1 MRLALDGKWAPII
14 HHLSA
19 PAVKR
24 LVWKFK
30 ARFKVSGLWTG
41 SDSVTCSLGDTEQ
54 NTDIFLG
61 YFADWLQSRTSGAWK
76 AHFELWFG
84 NAVLFWQFCCYWD
97 IAYGMQKCRKFKA
110 PQPYRQEV
118 GPSVHG
124 KYLNLNCIQYMEN
137 NYGVSS
143 SPRQVNLL
151 TAFQRVVFTQDR
163 SNTSQKSNS
172 LRGNLRFG
180 EMKINPRYLTFFVR
194 ISFLETN
201 SQQHTADL
209 AQLPATCAACS
220 FFAASFHATVQ
231 LAG

>member
-1 MRLALDGKWAPII
+1 MGCELVLTLSLVPWVILSKTLTFSWAILQTDCRAEPVVPGKLI
-14 HHLSA
+14 LSYG
-19 PAVKR
+19 
-24 LVWKFK
+24 LEMQSC
-30 ARFKVSGLWTG
+30 SGSFVVIETLLMACKSAG
-41 SDSVTCSLGDTEQ
+41 
-54 NTDIFLG
+54 N
-61 YFADWLQSRTSGAWK
+61 SRHPNHIDK
-76 AHFELWFG
+76 
-84 NAVLFWQFCCYWD
+84 
-97 IAYGMQKCRKFKA
+97 I
-110 PQPYRQEV
+110 V